1 MSKHDTHVKINV
13 TPEQLAQAVFA
24 SARTPDPTK
33 RKPRKKRKVDVVED
47 EISYMRKPPKEETGE
62 G

>member
-33 RKPRKKRKVDVVED
+33 RKPRKKRKEWRDED
-47 EISYMRKPPKEETGE
+47 EVFYMKRPPKD
-62 G
+62 

>member
-1 MSKHDTHVKINV
+1 MSKHDTQVKINV

-33 RKPRKKRKVDVVED
+33 RKARKKRKADEVEE
-47 EISYMRKPPKEETGE
+47 EISYMRRPPKQETEEG
-62 G
+62 